1 MDFRGK
7 GYIKGYVYRG
17 WSVRYG
23 WSAAKGC
30 NTYAAG
36 NPDRPGQVETFT
48 RPIDAERWIDK
59 QAGGV
64 R

>member
-7 GYIKGYVYRG
+7 GYVKGYVYKG
-17 WSVRYG
+17 WMVRYG
-23 WSAAKGC
+23 WNMAKGC
-30 NTYAAG
+30 NTYTASNPERPEQTATFARPADAG
-36 NPDRPGQVETFT
+36 
-48 RPIDAERWIDK
+48 RWIDK